1 MEFVTGAMSSLI
13 PKLGELLK
21 EKYNLQKNIR
31 GKIESLSAELRRAQA
46 VLRMVSEVPQD
57 QQNEL
62 VKLWA
67 SDLREASYD
76 MEDIIDAF
84 LVHVD
89 DDGPKPADPHV
100 LRRLGKQVK
109 KLFKKT
115 KHRVTI
121 ADAIQEM
128 EKKLLEIDA
137 RHGRYGKYLLSPSQR
152 KFNF

>member
-1 MEFVTGAMSSLI
+1 
-13 PKLGELLK
+13 
-21 EKYNLQKNIR
+21 
-31 GKIESLSAELRRAQA
+31 
-46 VLRMVSEVPQD
+46 MVVDVPQD

-67 SDLREASYD
+67 SDLREASYN
-76 MEDIIDAF
+76 MEDIIDTF

-89 DDGPKPADPHV
+89 DDGTKAADTHV

-115 KHRVTI
+115 KHRITI
-121 ADAIQEM
+121 ADSIQEM

-137 RHGRYGKYLLSPSQR
+137 RHGSSTTVTGVGSDSRSMTIAT
-152 KFNF
+152 